1 MKSVILDVDTGH
13 DDAVAL
19 LMAAQ
24 SPQIHVMAVTVV
36 HGNAPLPVTLC
47 NTLRVMAAGGFPD
60 VPVLAGMDRPLTRSL
75 VRTSGRQAAELDL
88 PETAHQA
95 ESEHAVDFLVRTL
108 MSVGEPITLVP
119 LAPLTNIAMALL
131 REPHIARG
139 IERMVM
145 MGGAVSGGNT
155 NAVAEF
161 NIYADPESA
170 RVVFN
175 AGIPIT
181 MVGLD
186 VTRQALVRPDDVERV
201 RALTSTAART
211 ATPIIDEMVDIVIH
225 RWGRPGAQIYDA
237 CAVAAVIE
245 PDLLTTQPMYV
256 DVETC
261 GELTLGQTVCDVRNR
276 LKREPNVDVGLGIDR
291 ERFLD
296 VLVKSLG

>member
-19 LMAAQ
+19 LMATQ

-36 HGNAPLPVTLC
+36 HGNAPLPVTLR
-47 NTLRVMAAGGFPD
+47 NTLRVMAAGGFPE
-60 VPVLAGMDRPLTRSL
+60 VPVLAGMDRPLTRPL

-88 PETAHQA
+88 PKTTHQA
-95 ESEHAVDFLVRTL
+95 APEHAVDFLVRTL
-108 MSVGEPITLVP
+108 MAVEEPIMLVP

-131 REPHIARG
+131 REPRIARG

-161 NIYADPESA
+161 NIYADPEAA

-186 VTRQALVRPDDVERV
+186 VTRQALVGPEDVDRV
-201 RALTSTAART
+201 RALSSPAART
-211 ATPIIDEMVDIVIH
+211 AVRIMDEMTDKAV
-225 RWGRPGAQIYDA
+225 RQRGRSGAQIYDA

-245 PDLLTTQPMYV
+245 PGLLTTEPMYV
-256 DVETC
+256 DVETR
-261 GELTLGQTVCDVRNR
+261 GELTLGQTVCDVRKR
-276 LKREPNVDVGLGIDR
+276 LKREPNADVGLGIDR
-291 ERFLD
+291 DRFLD
-296 VLVKSLG
+296 VLVESLG